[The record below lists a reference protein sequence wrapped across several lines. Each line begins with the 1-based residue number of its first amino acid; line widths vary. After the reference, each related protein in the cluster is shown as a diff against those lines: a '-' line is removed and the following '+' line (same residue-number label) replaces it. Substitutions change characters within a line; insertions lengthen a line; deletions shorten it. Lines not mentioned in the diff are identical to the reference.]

1 MGILQ
6 ARILEWVVFPFS
18 RGSSPT
24 QGSNPGLPHCRWILM
39 WRRKQRAQS
48 SRDQPLTGRMWQN
61 GDSNLHLLIQVHTP
75 FLLTLCRALHY
86 VLGIQKWWWHALSK
100 WSMNSEKAGA
110 NKINYTNTAWVRKLI
125 FLSSSSPHSYSL
137 HNLIGWAEHPSFPF
151 HSLIDSFIYWS
162 ILPFI
167 HEFIGFFSNHT
178 NTSLFMG
185 SLPQARQYCCCV
197 YAIVGSPVQYVSRIE
212 GDVYAHTHLSP
223 CTFAE
228 QTDGKMNKGCEEGI
242 CRKCRREKHK
252 KMPSPHSR
260 FIAILP
266 NARAALGIRNQ
277 HFLIHSHFPS
287 QLNENLL
294 FWPSISFLLLLVS
307 TQIWVNMT
315 RSAPEELWRI

>member
-1 MGILQ
+1 
-6 ARILEWVVFPFS
+6 
-18 RGSSPT
+18 
-24 QGSNPGLPHCRWILM
+24 
-39 WRRKQRAQS
+39 
-48 SRDQPLTGRMWQN
+48 MWQN

-223 CTFAE
+223 CTFAG

-242 CRKCRREKHK
+242 CRKYRREKHK

-266 NARAALGIRNQ
+266 NARAALGINISWSTLTS
-277 HFLIHSHFPS
+277 HHSLMKTFSSGPPFPS
-287 QLNENLL
+287 CSSWCLLRFGSTWQGQLLKNSKGSKYPLSDPCPDHIDWKA
-294 FWPSISFLLLLVS
+294 FPSCQRYVLSL
-307 TQIWVNMT
+307 MK
-315 RSAPEELWRI
+315 AELQLPSEVL